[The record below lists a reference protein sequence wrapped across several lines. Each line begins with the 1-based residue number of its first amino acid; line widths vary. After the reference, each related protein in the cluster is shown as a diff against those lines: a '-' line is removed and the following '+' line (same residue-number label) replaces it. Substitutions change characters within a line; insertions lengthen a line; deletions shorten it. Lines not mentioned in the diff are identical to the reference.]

1 MRVVLGGTFSPLHK
15 GHKALF
21 KRAFELAEGD
31 ELVIGLTSDE
41 MAGAERSRM
50 VKPFT
55 QRKTELESYIEPM
68 LQRYSGTKV
77 EIVQINEVFNKAI
90 TKEREAGVLVVSEGK
105 ISVAEKTNE
114 LRVKIGK
121 SPLEIVAV
129 PYVLAQDGLPIKA
142 TRITNGEIDDNGK
155 LLGTVRVAV
164 GTKND
169 VKFRAVQT
177 IFGKLFSNL
186 ETVKV
191 EVDSGVRPQPWG
203 DETITGAKNRAA
215 LALEQTDDAH
225 FGVGIEAGL
234 IKNDNIGKHLD
245 VQYCAIHDRGGRVTI
260 GHGSGFYYP
269 DRVFEGVEAGRTVGE
284 VMSEV
289 TGVDE
294 IGKKQGAI
302 GYLSKGI
309 LSREELTTQAV
320 IMALV
325 PRITELYKSF
335 EVNKV

>member
-21 KRAFELAEGD
+21 KRSFELAAGD
-31 ELVIGLTSDE
+31 FLVIGLTSDAL
-41 MAGAERSRM
+41 AGAERIRA
-50 VKPFT
+50 VKPFNE
-55 QRKTELESYIEPM
+55 RKADLESYIELM
-68 LQRYSGTKV
+68 LQQFPGTKV
-77 EIVQINEVFNKAI
+77 EIASVDEIYNKAI
-90 TKEREAGVLVVSEGK
+90 TQEREADALVISEGR

-114 LRVKIGK
+114 LREKFGK
-121 SPLEIVAV
+121 PPLEIVAV
-129 PYVLAQDGLPIKA
+129 PSQDGLPIKA

-164 GTKND
+164 GTEND
-169 VKFRAVQT
+169 VKLRAVQT
-177 IFGKLFSNL
+177 IFGKLFPNL
-186 ETVKV
+186 EMVKV
-191 EVDSGVRPQPWG
+191 PVESGVPSQPWG
-203 DETITGAKNRAA
+203 DETLIGAKNRASAA
-215 LALEQTDDAH
+215 LKQTDGAH

-234 IKNDNIGKHLD
+234 IKNKDIDKHFD
-245 VQYCAIHDRGGRVTI
+245 VQYCAIQDRGGRVTI

-269 DRVFEGVEAGRTVGE
+269 DKVFKGVKSGRTVGE

-302 GYLSKGI
+302 GYLSQEL

-320 IMALV
+320 LMALV
-325 PRITELYKSF
+325 PRITELYEF
-335 EVNKV
+335 